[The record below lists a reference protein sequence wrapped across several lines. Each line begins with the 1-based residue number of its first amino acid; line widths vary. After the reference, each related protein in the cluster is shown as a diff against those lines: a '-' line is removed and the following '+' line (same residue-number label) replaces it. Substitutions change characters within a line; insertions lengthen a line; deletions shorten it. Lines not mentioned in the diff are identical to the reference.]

1 VSNIL
6 RCPIKVSEKCSSFL
20 VKCKSLDFSFLQIVN
35 DFDFLEDLN
44 DLAQDLKLIL
54 AIKNMISFIL
64 YFKRY

>member
-1 VSNIL
+1 MSNTL
-6 RCPIKVSEKCSSFL
+6 RCPIKVSEKRSSFL

-54 AIKNMISFIL
+54 AIKKYGKFHFI
-64 YFKRY
+64 F